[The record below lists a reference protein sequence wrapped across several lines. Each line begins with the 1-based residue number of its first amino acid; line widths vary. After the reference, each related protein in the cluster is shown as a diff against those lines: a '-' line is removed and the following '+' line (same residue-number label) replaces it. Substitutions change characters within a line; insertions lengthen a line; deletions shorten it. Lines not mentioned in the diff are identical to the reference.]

1 MEITFLVDKE
11 GRPPSWYHDPA
22 TGVDH
27 ITMYSGGYLWDDFTQ
42 WFTACAG
49 KAPSRGDTSYG
60 EMCILLYKVWY
71 QGNLRVR
78 VDYPLAHLH
87 PDYQAQWFDLLVQLP
102 KLKEVYIA
110 TNSPALINRA
120 GHLIASDK
128 LSEHFVV
135 SGKLSKE
142 QVSVLL
148 IANGEA
154 REYRYDSEGFLID
167 NWPSGYFLP
176 NYYT

>member
-11 GRPPSWYHDPA
+11 GLPPSWYHDPA
-22 TGVDH
+22 TKVDTAYG
-27 ITMYSGGYLWDDFTQ
+27 IDVLWDDFAQ

-60 EMCILLYKVWY
+60 EMCILLYKVWWY
-71 QGNLRVR
+71 QGNTVR
-78 VDYPLAHLH
+78 IDYPLAHLH
-87 PDYQAQWFDLLVQLP
+87 PDYQARWFDLLVQLP
-102 KLKEVYIA
+102 ELKKVYIA
-110 TNSPALINRA
+110 TNSPVLINLA
-120 GHLIASDK
+120 GHLIASEKLLEHFMMPSK
-128 LSEHFVV
+128 LSE
-135 SGKLSKE
+135 E

-148 IANGEA
+148 IVNGEA
-154 REYRYDSEGFLID
+154 RKYRYDSEGFLID

>member
-1 MEITFLVDKE
+1 MEIIFLVDKE
-11 GRPPSWYHDPA
+11 GWPPSWYHDPA
-22 TGVDH
+22 TKVDTAYG
-27 ITMYSGGYLWDDFTQ
+27 IDVLWDDFAQ

-49 KAPSRGDTSYG
+49 KAPSRGDTHYSQ
-60 EMCILLYKVWY
+60 MCILLYSVWWY
-71 QGNLRVR
+71 QGNTVR

-102 KLKEVYIA
+102 ELNEVYIA
-110 TNSPALINRA
+110 TNSPTLINRA
-120 GHLIASDK
+120 GHLIASD
-128 LSEHFVV
+128 
-135 SGKLSKE
+135 KLSKE

-154 REYRYDSEGFLID
+154 QTYRYDSEGFLID

>member
-128 LSEHFVV
+128 LSDIRFSAILKYSV
-135 SGKLSKE
+135 SNSIPMKLRLRFLQATPVLPLPMQLSRT
-142 QVSVLL
+142 VS
-148 IANGEA
+148 
-154 REYRYDSEGFLID
+154 
-167 NWPSGYFLP
+167 PSMV
-176 NYYT
+176 